1 MSTQLSIAKAGT
13 AIIAGGILITVLSAS
28 FGSMVT
34 VSAGHRAAIFNMF
47 KGVEHHTMDEG
58 THFIVP
64 FIQSPTF
71 YDVRTQTYT
80 MSAFHDEGDKKGD
93 DAIYALSSDGQT
105 VKMDVTVRYHLDP
118 DAVWEVHQQV
128 GPDYVEKIIRPEAQ
142 TVVRNS
148 VAKNTV
154 TELYSVNRQKIA
166 SVMSEQLEQSMKKY
180 HIILDELLVR
190 NVSFSEQFS
199 QAIEQKQVALQDAER
214 MKYVLLK
221 EEAEK
226 NRKIIA
232 ATGEAEA
239 MRRRGQALRENPQ
252 LVRYEYVQKL
262 SPNVKVV
269 IADQKTLVNLGDL
282 VKDSSA
288 EPDANAAAG
297 HAHPNK

>member
-1 MSTQLSIAKAGT
+1 MSVAKTGAAIVAAGVLISIT
-13 AIIAGGILITVLSAS
+13 GIS
-28 FGSMVT
+28 FGSLVT

-47 KGVEHHTMDEG
+47 KGVEHHTMGEG
-58 THFIVP
+58 THLIVP
-64 FIQSPTF
+64 FVQSPTL

-80 MSAFHDEGDKKGD
+80 MSGFHDEGEKKGD

-105 VKMDVTVRYHLDP
+105 VKLDITVRYHLDP
-118 DAVWEVHQQV
+118 ESVWEVHQLV

-154 TELYSVNRQKIA
+154 TELYSVNRQKIQT
-166 SVMSEQLEQSMKKY
+166 VMSDQLEQSMKKY
-180 HIILDELLVR
+180 HIFLDELLVR

-199 QAIEQKQVALQDAER
+199 QAIEQKQVALQEAER

-262 SPNVKVV
+262 SPNIKVV
-269 IADQKTLVNLGDL
+269 IADQKTLINLGDI
-282 VKDSSA
+282 VKDNP
-288 EPDANAAAG
+288 EPAPNAPAG
-297 HAHPNK
+297 HTR

>member
-1 MSTQLSIAKAGT
+1 MYNRFKMSAAKTGSAVFTGCVLLAVVAIPAGT
-13 AIIAGGILITVLSAS
+13 L
-28 FGSMVT
+28 VT
-34 VSAGHRAAIFNMF
+34 VAAGHRAAVFNMLS
-47 KGVEHHTMDEG
+47 GVEHHAMGEG
-58 THFIVP
+58 THLIVP
-64 FIQSPTF
+64 FVQSPVM

-80 MSAFHDEGDKKGD
+80 MSGFHDEGERKGD
-93 DAIYALSSDGQT
+93 DAICALSADGQK
-105 VKMDVTVRYHLDP
+105 VKLDVTVRYHLDP
-118 DAVWEVHQQV
+118 DSVWQVHQAV
-128 GPDYVEKIIRPEAQ
+128 GPEYLEKIIRPEAQ

-148 VAKNTV
+148 VAKFTV
-154 TELYSVNRQKIA
+154 TELYSSNREHIQSSMA
-166 SVMSEQLEQSMKKY
+166 EQLGQSMKNY
-180 HIILDELLVR
+180 HIILDELLIR
-190 NVSFSEQFS
+190 NVSFSEAFS

-262 SPNVKVV
+262 APNVKVV

-282 VKDSSA
+282 VKDTP
-288 EPDANAAAG
+288 EPPPAAG
-297 HAHPNK
+297 HAHQ